1 MGKLRFFAR
10 EKEISKL
17 HSIRALSK
25 ETSQMT
31 VVTGRRRIGKTSLIL
46 KSLEGHDHLYFF
58 VSRKAEEELCNDYM
72 TEIAEKLKI
81 PMLGHINRFSDIFS
95 YLMELS
101 KTRPM
106 TVFID
111 EFQDFL
117 KVNKS
122 VYSDMQRIWDLNKD
136 ESKMNLILC
145 GSINTLM
152 HKLFRNHKEPLYG
165 RQTAQMNVKPFTP
178 SVLKQ
183 ILSEYNPDYTNE
195 DLLSLYLYTGGVAK
209 YVEQFVN
216 NDCLTAPRMLDA
228 IMEEDSLFLTE
239 GKTILI
245 EEFGKDYGKYFSIL
259 SLIANGHN
267 TRSDLESILKTEI
280 GGYISNLCN
289 DYGLIAKHQPLLEK
303 SPNKSMRYTIDDH
316 FLRFWFRFLFKYNY
330 MIEIGAFNKL
340 RQIIERDY
348 TTYSGHVLE
357 SYFREKLIEQG
368 DFTMLGYWHD
378 RKGEN
383 EIDLIAVDEI
393 DKRVVFHEIKR
404 QKKEIDIP
412 ILRAKADVFLQTTK
426 QFKEY
431 DISYR
436 GLSMEDM

>member
-1 MGKLRFFAR
+1 MSKLRFYAR

-17 HSIRALSK
+17 HTIRALSE

-46 KSLEGHDHLYFF
+46 KSLEDCEYLYFF
-58 VSRKAEEELCNDYM
+58 VTRKAEEELCNDYVA
-72 TEIAEKLKI
+72 EITEKLKI
-81 PMLGHINRFSDIFS
+81 PMLGQISRFSEIFS

-117 KVNKS
+117 RVNKS

-145 GSINTLM
+145 GSINSLM
-152 HKLFRNHKEPLYG
+152 HKLFHDTKEPLYG
-165 RQTAQMNVKPFTP
+165 RQTAQLNVKAFPP
-178 SVLKQ
+178 SVLNQ
-183 ILSEYNPDYTNE
+183 ILSDYNPCYTTE

-216 NDCLTAPRMLDA
+216 TDSLTASRMLDA
-228 IMEEDSLFLTE
+228 IMDEDSLFLSE
-239 GKTILI
+239 GKTMLI

-280 GGYISNLCN
+280 SGYIANLCN
-289 DYGLIAKHQPLLEK
+289 SYGLIAKHQPLFEK
-303 SPNKSMRYTIDDH
+303 SSNKNMRYMIDDH

-330 MIEIGAFNKL
+330 MIEIGAFKKL

-348 TTYSGHVLE
+348 TSYSGRVLE
-357 SYFREKLIEQG
+357 SYFRDKLIEQEE
-368 DFTMLGYWHD
+368 FTMLGYWHD

-404 QKKEIDIP
+404 QKKEIDMP
-412 ILRAKADVFLQTTK
+412 ILRAKADVFLQTTG
-426 QFKEY
+426 QFKGY
-431 DISYR
+431 DISYQ